1 MLVLASCRAGGAASC
16 MNLLLLNLLRVA
28 CSGMLTCRGGAHC
41 RCSTA
46 GVVLTMARFGPKL
59 ALTGLQAPK
68 LTAPFAKV
76 VDPVVTNPWLRSF
89 LDLECFVLRHA
100 PCMRGPGL
108 CAAVPISLCRRRGGT
123 FGQCYQQGMLREH
136 VL

>member
-1 MLVLASCRAGGAASC
+1 MVGCCLAGGAALC
-16 MNLLLLNLLRVA
+16 MSLLLPSLLGD
-28 CSGMLTCRGGAHC
+28 CSGMLTCRDGAHC

-108 CAAVPISLCRRRGGT
+108 CAGVPVRC
-123 FGQCYQQGMLREH
+123 C
-136 VL
+136 

>member
-1 MLVLASCRAGGAASC
+1 
-16 MNLLLLNLLRVA
+16 
-28 CSGMLTCRGGAHC
+28 MLTCRGGAHC

-100 PCMRGPGL
+100 PFKQGPGL
-108 CAAVPISLCRRRGGT
+108 CAGVPVSCCRQYGET
-123 FGQCYQQGMLREH
+123 LGQSYQRVVLPEH

>member
-1 MLVLASCRAGGAASC
+1 
-16 MNLLLLNLLRVA
+16 
-28 CSGMLTCRGGAHC
+28 MLTCRGGAHC

-76 VDPVVTNPWLRSF
+76 VDPVVTDPWLRSF
-89 LDLECFVLRHA
+89 LDLECFVLRQA
-100 PCMRGPGL
+100 PCMHGPYLWAVGL
-108 CAAVPISLCRRRGGT
+108 SAVAGSADGPLGRRA
-123 FGQCYQQGMLREH
+123 QQSVLQDSHVGMLACTARSTR
-136 VL
+136 VPL